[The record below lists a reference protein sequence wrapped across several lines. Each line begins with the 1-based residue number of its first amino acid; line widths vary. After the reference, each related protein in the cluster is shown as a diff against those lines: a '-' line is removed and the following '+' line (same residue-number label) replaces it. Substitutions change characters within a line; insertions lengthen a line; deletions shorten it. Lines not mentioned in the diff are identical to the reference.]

1 MSTIINP
8 FRFSSGAPASSATMP
23 SEIDYLVVGGGG
35 GAGSPYY
42 GGGGGAGGYNYT
54 TAESVSEEGEYIITV
69 GTGGAG
75 GTNSYV
81 TTTGADQG
89 DDGLESKIVDP
100 MEMDIAQCDGGGGG
114 GGYKHTEQSDRDG
127 RDGGSGG
134 GAAPASPGTG
144 VIDPHYGGEASGN
157 GTGNDGGDG
166 GVYGAYSSTWLYICA
181 AGGGG
186 AGSAGADG
194 WMSGASGNIGV
205 GGDATSNSIT
215 GSAVAYAGGGG
226 GGLYFSQNAS
236 SDPDGGSAGGVQSG
250 GDGGRYSNAPST
262 TRAEDG
268 VTNTGGGGGGNPNL
282 SGWDGQ
288 AGGSGIVVIKYAK
301 VQDGVTLSAPTVS
314 GSPTDL
320 STSSYYIYKWTGS
333 GSITWSST

>member
-1 MSTIINP
+1 MSNIINP
-8 FRFSSGAPASSATMP
+8 YRFSSGAPASSATMP

-42 GGGGGAGGYNYT
+42 GGGGGAGGYNYV

-75 GTNSYV
+75 GSYASY
-81 TTTGADQG
+81 ADRG
-89 DDGLESKIVDP
+89 DNGLESKIVDP
-100 MEMDIAQCDGGGGG
+100 MEMDISQCDGGGGG
-114 GGYKHTEQSDRDG
+114 GGYIHTAQAEREG

-134 GAAPASPGTG
+134 GAVPGGDAAG
-144 VIDPHYGGEASGN
+144 VVLKYGGSASGY
-157 GTGNDGGDG
+157 GDGNEGGDG
-166 GVYGAYSSTWLYICA
+166 GVYGTWSYICA

-194 WMSGASGNIGV
+194 YISTNTTTQGNIGT

-226 GGLYFSQNAS
+226 GGLYYSQNAS

-250 GDGGRYSNAPST
+250 GDGGRYSTSST

-268 VTNTGGGGGGNPNL
+268 VANTGGGGGGNASL

-288 AGGSGIVVIKYAK
+288 AGGSGIVIIKYAK
-301 VQDGVTLSAPTVS
+301 VQDSVTLSAPTVS
-314 GSPTDL
+314 GTPTDL